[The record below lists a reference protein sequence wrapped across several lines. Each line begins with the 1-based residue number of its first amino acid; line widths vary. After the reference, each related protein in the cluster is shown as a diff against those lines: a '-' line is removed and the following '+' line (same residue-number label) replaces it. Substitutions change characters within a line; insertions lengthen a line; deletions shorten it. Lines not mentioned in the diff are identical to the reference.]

1 MDLRISNCRGFVEI
15 EAPRCAPQNL
25 RFLENQEVG
34 EILLN
39 PEMGQKVRFG
49 NEDGH
54 EMDKVLAIRAE
65 NGSVHTNF
73 FVRIQP

>member
-1 MDLRISNCRGFVEI
+1 M
-15 EAPRCAPQNL
+15 

-34 EILLN
+34 EILFN
-39 PEMGQKVRFG
+39 PEMGQKAKFG
-49 NEDGH
+49 NEGGH
-54 EMDKVLAIRAE
+54 EVDKVLAIWAE